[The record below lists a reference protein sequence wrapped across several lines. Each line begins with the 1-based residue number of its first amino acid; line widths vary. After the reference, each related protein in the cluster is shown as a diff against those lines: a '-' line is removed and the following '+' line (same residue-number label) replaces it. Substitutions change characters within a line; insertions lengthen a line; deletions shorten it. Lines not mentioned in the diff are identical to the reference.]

1 MPLHRHGSLASCAVD
16 RSDDDQE
23 YPPGP
28 IPPHERV
35 WRHPSEVGNETWV
48 RTEPPLTI
56 GRGLLTTT
64 AVIGGLLAVVVV
76 WALLPAGGEPGVTAL
91 STVVSAGTDRPFDGI
106 TRDTGRDAPTSA
118 PDAVATTL
126 AVVAT
131 PPSTTP
137 APPTTPPVTPGSV
150 LASPTALT
158 VEPGATGAGGMAVA
172 VGDGTLLVS
181 TAAAVGDDVVV
192 ALSSGA
198 TRTEATVVLVDART
212 GIALLAP
219 HDGRIEGSVRLAEGA
234 HDGDE
239 VTVHDSAARS
249 TLLRLADGAAVL
261 DGWDAE
267 SLVEGA
273 PVVDDKGDLVGL
285 CSRSKGNAAVLLLSG
300 GVGGLRAAI
309 DALLGGQAWLGIHL
323 NDDPS
328 GAVTVGALDPKG
340 PAAAAGLRPGDLI
353 VAVDGTAVDGPT
365 ALAAAIAE
373 RVPGDQVLLTVRRGG
388 TQVDVVVVL
397 TARVPSL

>member
-1 MPLHRHGSLASCAVD
+1 MD

-91 STVVSAGTDRPFDGI
+91 STVVSGGTDRPFDGI
-106 TRDTGRDAPTSA
+106 TRDTGRDAPTST
-118 PDAVATTL
+118 AVATTL
-126 AVVAT
+126 AAVAT
-131 PPSTTP
+131 TPPPATP
-137 APPTTPPVTPGSV
+137 APPTTPAPTPGSV
-150 LASPTALT
+150 LTPPSALT
-158 VEPGATGAGGMAVA
+158 VEAGTTGSGGMAVA
-172 VGDGTLLVS
+172 VGDGTLLVT

-192 ALSSGA
+192 VLASGES
-198 TRTEATVVLVDART
+198 RTEATVVLVDART

-219 HDGRIEGSVRLAEGA
+219 HDGRVEGSVRLADGA

-239 VTVHDSAARS
+239 VTVHGGVARS

-328 GAVTVGALDPKG
+328 GAVTVGAVDPKG
-340 PAAAAGLRPGDLI
+340 PAAAAGLRPGDAI
-353 VAVDGTAVDGPT
+353 VAVDGTSVDGPAVLVT
-365 ALAAAIAE
+365 AIAG
-373 RVPGDQVLLTVRRGG
+373 RAPGDQVLLTVRRGD
-388 TQVDVVVVL
+388 TQMEIAVVL